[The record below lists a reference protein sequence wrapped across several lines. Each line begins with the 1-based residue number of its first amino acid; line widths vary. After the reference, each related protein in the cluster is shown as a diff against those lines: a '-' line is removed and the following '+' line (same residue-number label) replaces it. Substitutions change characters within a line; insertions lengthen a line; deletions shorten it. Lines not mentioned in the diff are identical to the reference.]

1 MIELT
6 DEQRGQLESGQAV
19 DVTDS
24 RTAQPYVLLRKDVYE
39 RVQRLL
45 YDDSDWAEDELRLR
59 LAQSAKDNGWDEAGM
74 DAYDRYDEELRKR
87 CP

>member
-6 DEQRGQLESGQAV
+6 KEQRQQLERGNVV
-19 DVTDS
+19 DVVDPH
-24 RTAQPYVLLRKDVYE
+24 TAQVYVLLRKDLYE

-45 YDDSDWAEDELRLR
+45 YDDSEWTEDELRLQLSR
-59 LAQSAKDNGWDEAGM
+59 SAKDNGWDEPGM
-74 DAYDRYDEELRKR
+74 DGYDRYDEEIRKR